1 MFEEMTYEN
10 ILTDLLDTVSEDVDT
25 REGSIYYDAVN
36 AFAIKSAELFTQA
49 GVLYDQL
56 QLSTATGESLELI
69 GAERLVKR
77 KDATHAEY
85 NFIWEG
91 EVPPLGAMFYSEDG
105 IYFTLLQADNGT
117 YYLES
122 VETGTE
128 NNNVTIGTKAIPTET
143 YTDLK
148 AASFGELI
156 IPAIDTQ
163 TDDEYRQSIIDSI
176 VPGENGN
183 IQHYKNWCREVDSAV
198 GNPRIIPCA
207 DGPNTVKAV
216 IITTDGKAASR
227 TLLDKIQAYVDPD
240 NDGDGM
246 GDGLGEGVA
255 NIGAHFTAIAP
266 NEVKLNVY
274 INGLILSQEY
284 DTGQVKTL
292 IINCIENYFKDLT
305 IRDNNYI
312 SVKASEMGAKIQA
325 LDCVDSYNYI
335 TFSDTEL
342 IYSKDFGITDIPVL
356 GNLIGVDNTL

>member
-10 ILTDLLDTVSEDVDT
+10 ILTDLLDTVAEDVDT

-36 AFAIKSAELFTQA
+36 AFAIKSADLFAQV
-49 GVLYDQL
+49 GVLYEQL

-91 EVPPLGAMFYSEDG
+91 EVPPLGAMFYSENG
-105 IYFTLLQADNGT
+105 MYFNLLQADNET

-156 IPAIDTQ
+156 IPAIDAQ

-274 INGLILSQEY
+274 INGLILSKKY

-292 IINCIENYFKDLT
+292 IINCIENYFKDLI

-356 GNLIGVDNTL
+356 GNLIGVE

>member
-1 MFEEMTYEN
+1 MFENMTYEN
-10 ILTDLLDTVSEDVDT
+10 ILADLLDTVAEDIDT
-25 REGSIYYDAVN
+25 REGSVYYDAVN
-36 AFAIKSAELFTQA
+36 AFALKSSELFSQA
-49 GVLYDQL
+49 EVLYNQL
-56 QLSTATGESLELI
+56 QLSTATEESLELI
-69 GAERLVKR
+69 GAERLVDR
-77 KDATHAEY
+77 KQPTHAEY
-85 NFIWEG
+85 SFVYEG
-91 EVPPLGAMFYSEDG
+91 DIPPLGAMFFSEG
-105 IYFTLLQADNGT
+105 GLYFTLLQSKNGT

-128 NNNVTIGTKAIPTET
+128 NNNVAIGTKAIPTET
-143 YTDLK
+143 YTELRS
-148 AASFGELI
+148 ASFGELI
-156 IPAIDTQ
+156 IPAIDIE

-183 IQHYKNWCREVDSAV
+183 IQHYKNWCKEVDSAV

-216 IITTDGKAASR
+216 IITTDGKAASKA
-227 TLLDKIQAYVDPD
+227 LLNKVQAYIDPD
-240 NDGDGM
+240 EDGDGM

-266 NEVKLNVY
+266 IEVKLNVY
-274 INGLILSQEY
+274 INGLVLSNEY
-284 DTGQVKTL
+284 DTVKAKLL
-292 IINCIENYFKDLT
+292 ITNCIEGYFKDLI

-342 IYSKDFGITDIPVL
+342 IYSKDFSITDIPVL
-356 GNLIGVDNTL
+356 GNLIGVDNI